1 MPLGPFPGNVCSKSS
16 RIQLGP
22 ESIDHEKL
30 VLVCVQLF
38 LAIYNTYERIDEL
51 MVSPPS
57 KLTFKSYTE
66 CDIVRAARN
75 W

>member
-1 MPLGPFPGNVCSKSS
+1 
-16 RIQLGP
+16 
-22 ESIDHEKL
+22 L